1 MNFGFRDNPLSVY
14 LTQPGFLFCLFL
26 SKNGVHVIC
35 CTLHC
40 AMNDMALETYV
51 SISII
56 MIDISR
62 GVECETL
69 EFVDLTHVVVDG
81 I

>member
-1 MNFGFRDNPLSVY
+1 M
-14 LTQPGFLFCLFL
+14 
-26 SKNGVHVIC
+26 C
-35 CTLHC
+35 CPLHC
-40 AMNDMALETYV
+40 AMNDLALETYV

-56 MIDISR
+56 VIDISR
-62 GVECETL
+62 GAECERL